1 MKKKFIIKTL
11 SYILGASILMTGC
24 TPLDHKRSIENLS
37 DRVET
42 NTTNAIKDLTS
53 RNDINSPYVKKV
65 NRPFIASKSTALSYD
80 AALPSVFTKM
90 VLRLP
95 YKRYNITE
103 IADII
108 QTETNIPVA
117 VDLDTGGDDSAS
129 AEPPPSQANS
139 TGNNLPDLVPLSATE
154 QPNQNSQIVGAVN
167 NSLTPSTLQE
177 MELDHR
183 GSLSS
188 LLDKITARM
197 GLTWEYNG
205 REIKIQRFITRT
217 FSIKTHL
224 TNIYEETEIG
234 NLASSKSDDGSK
246 YKSNLSLKTESKYN
260 ALDDLMAQIKSM
272 LSVNGKVVSNEGS
285 MRITVTDKKSVI
297 EKVEELINEHNAIM
311 GRQIRLQVQVLKF
324 TSFDNRD
331 RSLDLNLIYR
341 ALADKGA
348 VVREIASIVSP
359 SSIASASAGYI
370 GVSYGSGNW
379 ANSSVIMK
387 ALDDIGKTSEE
398 MNRVLVTMNNKP
410 APISITREF
419 SYISETTPGTIS
431 TTGSVTSSSVGIKQE
446 KDTVGMTM
454 FITPFITDANNVS
467 LKLIVNK
474 RVLTR
479 MDTAESGTGDTKQQ
493 VQQPVIDGEMHQEYA
508 TVKPGETLLI
518 SGYETNS
525 GNYDTRNTDSWTAFT
540 GAGYSGEKK
549 KESTIIL
556 VTPYIVDER

>member
-24 TPLDHKRSIENLS
+24 IPLDHKRSIENLS
-37 DRVET
+37 NRIET

-65 NRPFIASKSTALSYD
+65 NRPFIASKSTTLSYD

-117 VDLDTGGDDSAS
+117 VDLDIGVDSAS
-129 AEPPPSQANS
+129 AEPPPSQTNS

-154 QPNQNSQIVGAVN
+154 QPNQSSQIVGAVN
-167 NSLTPSTLQE
+167 NSLISSTLQE

-224 TNIYEETEIG
+224 TDIHEQTEIG
-234 NLASSKSDDGSK
+234 NLSNTKADDGSK

-260 ALDDLMAQIKSM
+260 ALDDLMAQIRSI
-272 LSVNGKVVSNEGS
+272 LSANGKVVSNEGS
-285 MRITVTDKKSVI
+285 MHITVTDKKSVI
-297 EKVEELINEHNAIM
+297 EKVEKLINEHNAIM
-311 GRQIRLQVQVLKF
+311 GRQIRLQVQVLRF
-324 TSFDNRD
+324 ISFDNRD

-341 ALADKGA
+341 ALVDKGA
-348 VVREIASIVSP
+348 VVREIASVVSP

-379 ANSSVIMK
+379 AGSSVIMK
-387 ALDDIGKTSEE
+387 ALDEIGKTSEE

-431 TTGSVTSSSVGIKQE
+431 TTGTTVSSSVGIKQE

-479 MDTAESGTGDTKQQ
+479 MDTAESGTGETKQQ

-525 GNYDTRNTDSWTAFT
+525 GNYDERNTDSWTVFT
-540 GAGYSGEKK
+540 GAGYSGKKK